1 MKKRPRARTLSL
13 IIDSLPFAT
22 GVFLKPE
29 EGRNATGFTRCV
41 RGDEVSSGASAS
53 CSGYA
58 PLRGGLSVYIGL
70 RLRLIDPAKWPSRFD
85 RTKAGERLR
94 RKSNFRRNCFFVR
107 IKNAT
112 QRLTVRIADRTMS
125 VDV

>member
-1 MKKRPRARTLSL
+1 MKMRPRARTLRL

-22 GVFLKPE
+22 DVFLKLE

-41 RGDEVSSGASAS
+41 RGDEVSSGASTS

-70 RLRLIDPAKWPSRFD
+70 RLRLIDPARDHHDS
-85 RTKAGERLR
+85 TE
-94 RKSNFRRNCFFVR
+94 
-107 IKNAT
+107 
-112 QRLTVRIADRTMS
+112 QRLESGLDENQIFGAIVFFCVSKMQHGDRPFVS
-125 VDV
+125 PIER